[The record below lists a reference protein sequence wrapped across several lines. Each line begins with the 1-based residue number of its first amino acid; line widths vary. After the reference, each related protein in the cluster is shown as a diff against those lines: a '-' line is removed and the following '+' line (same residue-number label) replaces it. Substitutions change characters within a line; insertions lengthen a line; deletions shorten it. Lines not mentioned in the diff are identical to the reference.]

1 MTRIAFVGGGNMAF
15 ALVKGLNGLRAGAA
29 FDIVVADPVPEQLA
43 RFEGAATTADNAAAA
58 AGADAVVL
66 AVKPQQIAAA
76 VAATELD
83 PGQLVISIAAGV
95 PMHAIARWTSAG
107 QPVVR
112 CMPNTPALLGAG
124 ITGAVPNEH
133 VSAPHRALA
142 ERILSAAGEVVW
154 FDEEGSLDAVTAL
167 SGSGPAYFFYLLEAM
182 VDAGAALGV
191 DAETARR
198 LAVATAVGAAR
209 MAAAGDAD
217 PATLRARV
225 TSPGGTTERALSIL
239 ASNRVDAAVRQAIE
253 GAWRRSRELGK
264 EFGE

>member
-15 ALVKGLNGLRAGAA
+15 AMVNGLRAGTSFEIA
-29 FDIVVADPVPEQLA
+29 VADPVPEQLA
-43 RFEGAATTADNAAAA
+43 RFEGVSTTADNAAAA

-76 VAATELD
+76 VTATALD
-83 PGQLVISIAAGV
+83 PAQLVISIAAGV
-95 PMHAIARWTSAG
+95 PMHAITGWTSAG
-107 QPVVR
+107 QPIVR

-124 ITGAVPNEH
+124 ITGAVPNGN
-133 VSAPHRALA
+133 VGAPHRTLA
-142 ERILSAAGEVVW
+142 EHVLSAAGEVVW
-154 FDEEGSLDAVTAL
+154 FDKEASLDAVTAL

-182 VDAGAALGV
+182 VDAGATLGV
-191 DAETARR
+191 EADTARR

-239 ASNRVDAAVRQAIE
+239 ASNRVDAAIRQAVE
-253 GAWRRSRELGK
+253 GAWHRSRELGK